1 MTCQRCSGLSGDQAV
16 AVIRSEILNLKV
28 CSRCA
33 KEAADLGLQIEPL
46 EYALSPARSARE
58 KAAA

>member
-1 MTCQRCSGLSGDQAV
+1 MTCQRCSALSGDQAV

-28 CSRCA
+28 CGRCA
-33 KEAADLGLQIEPL
+33 EEAAELGLHIEPL
-46 EYALSPARSARE
+46 ERALSPAESARV